1 MTERI
6 HSVVSV
12 PHENDSKDINKNV
25 FFNQIDPNS
34 QPLIGFL
41 KNAQNVLKH
50 IINTKTFFI
59 MNRDD
64 VDDDSDNNENDTQ
77 AL

>member
-6 HSVVSV
+6 HFVVFV
-12 PHENDSKDINKNV
+12 PHENDSKDINKNI

-41 KNAQNVLKH
+41 KNAQNVLIH
-50 IINTKTFFI
+50 IINTKIFFI
-59 MNRDD
+59 MNQDEVNDD
-64 VDDDSDNNENDTQ
+64 GDNKENYT
-77 AL
+77 

>member
-6 HSVVSV
+6 HFVVFV
-12 PHENDSKDINKNV
+12 PHENDSKDINKNI
-25 FFNQIDPNS
+25 FFNQIDPNF

-50 IINTKTFFI
+50 IIKTKTFFV
-59 MNRDD
+59 MNWDE
-64 VDDDSDNNENDTQ
+64 VDDDSDNNENDT
-77 AL
+77 

>member
-6 HSVVSV
+6 HFVVFV
-12 PHENDSKDINKNV
+12 PHENDSKDINKNI

-50 IINTKTFFI
+50 IINTKIFFI
-59 MNRDD
+59 MNQDEVNDD
-64 VDDDSDNNENDTQ
+64 GDNKENYT
-77 AL
+77 